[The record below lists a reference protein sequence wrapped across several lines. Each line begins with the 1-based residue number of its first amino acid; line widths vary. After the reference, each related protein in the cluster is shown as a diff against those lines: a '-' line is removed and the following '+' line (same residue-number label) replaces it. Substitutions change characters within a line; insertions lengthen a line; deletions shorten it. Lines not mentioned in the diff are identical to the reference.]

1 MQSVGNMLFIQVDIV
16 ASSQQIFPS
25 PLRRIT
31 SMKSSLGKLQKWSD
45 HSNLVMNRNVNNTFY
60 GKC

>member
-25 PLRRIT
+25 TLRRIT
-31 SMKSSLGKLQKWSD
+31 GNDDDEIYFGKA
-45 HSNLVMNRNVNNTFY
+45 
-60 GKC
+60 